1 MSFDFPTKSLYITE
15 LSTFDIF
22 CKKTFADSFND
33 AKTFHSRLLVSKSV
47 HFRHFVRSLNRF
59 QPNKKAWDR
68 RLADTEAL
76 VNLLRNKTE
85 RPTHRVRERPTCP
98 CVMLKIYQIFRV
110 KNKSRKLKNSVRS
123 EPFSTELCL

>member
-1 MSFDFPTKSLYITE
+1 MLQFFK
-15 LSTFDIF
+15 
-22 CKKTFADSFND
+22 
-33 AKTFHSRLLVSKSV
+33 
-47 HFRHFVRSLNRF
+47 F

-110 KNKSRKLKNSVRS
+110 KNKSRKLKNSVAPYHSVRG
-123 EPFSTELCL
+123 LCHYEI

>member
-1 MSFDFPTKSLYITE
+1 MPFDFPPKSLDITKFAAFNI
-15 LSTFDIF
+15 LGKIL
-22 CKKTFADSFND
+22 FADCFYD

-76 VNLLRNKTE
+76 VNLLCNKTE
-85 RPTHRVRERPTCP
+85 RPTHRVRERPTCS
-98 CVMLKIYQIFRV
+98 CTI
-110 KNKSRKLKNSVRS
+110 
-123 EPFSTELCL
+123 